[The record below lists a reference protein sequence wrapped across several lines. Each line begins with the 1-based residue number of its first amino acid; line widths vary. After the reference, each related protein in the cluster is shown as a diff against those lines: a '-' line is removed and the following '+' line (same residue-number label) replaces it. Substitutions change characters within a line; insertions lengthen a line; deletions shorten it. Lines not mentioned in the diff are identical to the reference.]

1 MTPIRQSSPS
11 VLAGALIILLLG
23 LGPVAAEAKQTSLD
37 SRIFQAFE
45 KIDGR
50 TNSHE
55 KDVVR
60 MRARLEQL
68 TVEMGKLR
76 TQLSEQPD
84 DGTPEQQRRRRRA
97 LHGKMINL
105 SAEYLN
111 QSYKLVDSAA
121 QVISENLSDLA
132 KLAAEVRKSDDPTG
146 GGAKL
151 QKRIRQNIA
160 AGRSMRNA
168 LVDLRNW
175 ARQDPNLASR
185 FHSLRRITGTLDRRI
200 SVDKARLSGRSMDA
214 TGSIRNKRLEA
225 LDQTVDRLGD
235 MYAEVIAEKDTLKDL
250 RDEVAIAVQLGR
262 LELTQEVAERAIPN
276 IGSIRTPS
284 TGGKPLVDMVE
295 IIADLNGSLVEETA
309 NPVVSQAIST
319 SRPAGMEISG
329 FTNF

>member
-1 MTPIRQSSPS
+1 MTNIRQSSSS
-11 VLAGALIILLLG
+11 VLAGALILVFLG

-55 KDVVR
+55 KDVVQ

-76 TQLSEQPD
+76 TELANTPTE
-84 DGTPEQQRRRRRA
+84 GTPEEVRKRRRT

-121 QVISENLSDLA
+121 RVISENLSDLA
-132 KLAAEVRKSDDPTG
+132 ELAAEVRESDDPTG

-160 AGRSMRNA
+160 AERSMRNA

-175 ARQDPNLASR
+175 ARQDPGLARR
-185 FHSLRRITGTLDRRI
+185 FHSLRRISLALDKRI
-200 SVDKARLSGRSMDA
+200 SVDKARLSGRHKDA
-214 TGSIRNKRLEA
+214 TGSIHNKRLEA

-235 MYAEVIAEKDTLKDL
+235 MYAEVIAEKDMLKDL

-276 IGSIRTPS
+276 IGSVKTPN

-295 IIADLNGSLVEETA
+295 IISDLNGSLLVETA
-309 NPVVSQAIST
+309 EPVASRAT
-319 SRPAGMEISG
+319 SAVRPAGMEIDG